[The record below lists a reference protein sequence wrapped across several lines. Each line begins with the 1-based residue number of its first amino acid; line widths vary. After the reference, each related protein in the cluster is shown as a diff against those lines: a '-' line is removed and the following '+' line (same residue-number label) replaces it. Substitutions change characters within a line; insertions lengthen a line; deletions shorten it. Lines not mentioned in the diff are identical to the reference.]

1 MNKAVVRERT
11 LNENAMRTEEA
22 LRLADRGDFKAAE
35 ALIRSNYRNSQDVQ
49 SVIGRDAALEADANM
64 QLINSRNM
72 NNDDYSGRKRKEMK
86 TSSFQLFNQQKMK

>member
-1 MNKAVVRERT
+1 MTSAFAISR
-11 LNENAMRTEEA
+11 
-22 LRLADRGDFKAAE
+22 ADRGDFDGAR

-49 SVIGRDAALEADANM
+49 SVIGWDAALEEDANM

-72 NNDDYSGRKRKEMK
+72 NNDDYSGRTRKEMK